1 MRPIVEKNIYKWKN
15 YVKAMNRKI
24 CKLEELKFDK
34 RMVSR
39 PLTPTDKAIWNY
51 YEFKSSKLR
60 RLISN
65 K

>member
-51 YEFKSSKLR
+51 
-60 RLISN
+60 
-65 K
+65 